1 MKTQKP
7 ILKFFVLA
15 LGFTSL
21 ILGIIGIVVPIL
33 PTTPFILLSAFL
45 FLHSSKKLHNWLHEN
60 KFFGK
65 YLKSYREG
73 NGIPLKMK
81 IFFLIILN
89 TSILYSVFY
98 VVSNIWVNAV
108 LIVIAISVSIHIFMI
123 KTNKN
128 I

>member
-1 MKTQKP
+1 MKTEKS

-15 LGFTSL
+15 LGFASL

-60 KFFGK
+60 RFFGK

-73 NGIPLKMK
+73 YGIPLKMK
-81 IFFLIILN
+81 LFFVAILN
-89 TSILYSVFY
+89 ASILYSVFY
-98 VVSNIWVNAV
+98 VVSNIWINVF
-108 LIVIAISVSIHIFMI
+108 LIVIAISVSIHLFMI
-123 KTNKN
+123 KTNHN